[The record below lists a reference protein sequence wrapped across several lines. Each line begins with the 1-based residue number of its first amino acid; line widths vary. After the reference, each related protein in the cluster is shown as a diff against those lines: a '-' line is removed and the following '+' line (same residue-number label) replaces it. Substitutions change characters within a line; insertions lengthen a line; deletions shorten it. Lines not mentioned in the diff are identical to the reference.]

1 MPSNVILMWPR
12 LEPHLSFNPPLST
25 SCEVHYL
32 PWGISV
38 KLSSVKRTL
47 WQYFFL
53 FGMVYLHLVDLKTLT
68 HCSLIYGHQ
77 DCRLKLHQ
85 GEKKKKSEQ
94 QKILHRAWKKEVAAS
109 LKRSFYCHHPRPRKI
124 SLIIA
129 ASYWSLL
136 YSSLYYTL
144 LSLVT
149 QLLLPYIFW
158 LAKSILC

>member
-1 MPSNVILMWPR
+1 MPSNVILMWSR

-25 SCEVHYL
+25 SCKVHYL

-77 DCRLKLHQ
+77 DCRLKLPQ
-85 GEKKKKSEQ
+85 GGKKKSEQ